1 MGKRQMKLTVE
12 KRVQFVKQYLNGERG
27 SARTAKEAGISSTT
41 LKRWCAIYENEGPAG
56 LIATRKN
63 KGYSKELKLEAVLD
77 YLNGSDSLLRVAKRY
92 ELRSTTQLRDWIK
105 RYNTHGDINQKVVEA
120 T

>member
-41 LKRWCAIYENEGPAG
+41 LKRCRQIPGRNSPNLVFVSYP
-56 LIATRKN
+56 
-63 KGYSKELKLEAVLD
+63 
-77 YLNGSDSLLRVAKRY
+77 
-92 ELRSTTQLRDWIK
+92 
-105 RYNTHGDINQKVVEA
+105 
-120 T
+120 

>member
-1 MGKRQMKLTVE
+1 MWKNEYSL
-12 KRVQFVKQYLNGERG
+12 VKQYLNGERG

-63 KGYSKELKLEAVLD
+63 KVIFKG
-77 YLNGSDSLLRVAKRY
+77 
-92 ELRSTTQLRDWIK
+92 I
-105 RYNTHGDINQKVVEA
+105 
-120 T
+120 